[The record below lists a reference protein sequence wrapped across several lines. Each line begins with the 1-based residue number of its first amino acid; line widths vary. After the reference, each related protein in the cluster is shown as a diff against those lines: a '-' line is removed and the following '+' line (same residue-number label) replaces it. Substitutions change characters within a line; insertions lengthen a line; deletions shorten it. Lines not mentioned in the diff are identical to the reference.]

1 MPRILPN
8 LKSVVKERFA
18 LPAAVDDSS
27 LSAVMNQLLT
37 SMQSDLTNRASRL
50 YSEAAAQMT
59 NWTQDKS
66 HGELVF
72 LCSILAA
79 IVLFVVV
86 LPLYEALS
94 GRSAN
99 NTAKRSA
106 SSSNSSITESLETIE
121 ESEEEEEEDVPSPVE
136 EDVIINNSVQVL
148 DSLKFVEEEDDEIM
162 AFNLIPK
169 ASYDDDV
176 DKQSDATPV
185 DEEPETPTASPCV
198 TPLRLKPTLSKD
210 YVSVPD
216 MASASSSTKR
226 RSSFAKMKG
235 KMASSMSFRR
245 RDSSDASVTSTSSN
259 RSFRM
264 FSIKS
269 KRD

>member
-8 LKSVVKERFA
+8 LKSVVKEQVA
-18 LPAAVDDSS
+18 PPAAVDDSS

-99 NTAKRSA
+99 NAAKRSA

-121 ESEEEEEEDVPSPVE
+121 ESEEEEDVPSPVE

>member
-79 IVLFVVV
+79 VVLFVVV
-86 LPLYEALS
+86 LPSYEALS

-99 NTAKRSA
+99 NAAKRSA
-106 SSSNSSITESLETIE
+106 SSSNSSVTESLETIE
-121 ESEEEEEEDVPSPVE
+121 ESEEEEDVPSPTE
-136 EDVIINNSVQVL
+136 EDVIVNKSVQVL

-169 ASYDDDV
+169 ASDDDDDV

-245 RDSSDASVTSTSSN
+245 RDSSDASVTSTGSN